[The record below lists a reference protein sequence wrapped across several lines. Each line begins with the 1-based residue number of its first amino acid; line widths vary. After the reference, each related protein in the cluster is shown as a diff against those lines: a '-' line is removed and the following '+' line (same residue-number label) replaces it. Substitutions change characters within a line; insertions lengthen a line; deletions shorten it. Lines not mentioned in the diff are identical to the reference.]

1 MIRGGARNN
10 PRDPTLLTE
19 QQKRMSVTLV
29 YVNTST
35 FKVHFEATGD
45 GNKPRRR
52 ANLNLKLLLAR
63 RAAAA
68 ARGASLSLDT

>member
-1 MIRGGARNN
+1 MIRGGVRNN

-35 FKVHFEATGD
+35 FKVRFEAS
-45 GNKPRRR
+45 GNRPSRR
-52 ANLNLKLLLAR
+52 ANR
-63 RAAAA
+63 RSAASAS
-68 ARGASLSLDT
+68 RGYER